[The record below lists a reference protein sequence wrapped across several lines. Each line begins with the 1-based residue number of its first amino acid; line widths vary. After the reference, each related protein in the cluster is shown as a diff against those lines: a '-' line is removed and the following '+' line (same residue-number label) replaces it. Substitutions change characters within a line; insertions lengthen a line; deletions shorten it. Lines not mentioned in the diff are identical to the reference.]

1 MTWGRRRS
9 RKRNRHRV
17 GTVSDDDSL
26 PGPRDER
33 RGDGPVET
41 SRYSPAEELKK
52 GRSVDAV
59 VGEIVRRAQSSR
71 LPTSRL
77 PRGFD
82 RNGGS
87 LSWTRSAARKSLGR

>member
-1 MTWGRRRS
+1 MT
-9 RKRNRHRV
+9 
-17 GTVSDDDSL
+17 TVSRVHVTK
-26 PGPRDER
+26 GEAMA
-33 RGDGPVET
+33 VET

-71 LPTSRL
+71 LP
-77 PRGFD
+77 RGFD

>member
-1 MTWGRRRS
+1 MT
-9 RKRNRHRV
+9 
-17 GTVSDDDSL
+17 TVSRVHVTK
-26 PGPRDER
+26 GEAMA
-33 RGDGPVET
+33 VET
-41 SRYSPAEELKK
+41 SRYTPAEELKK